1 MPLTSEIKVTE
12 DCNFPQE
19 IQDKLTVHL
28 KKAEVRLRE
37 LIGDAKYDELES
49 ASSGDQRDKAAQAES
64 YLTAYYALPFLN
76 LRVTEK
82 GGFVMATG
90 FEQSRNELMG
100 KRELDGYR
108 AGFFRQAMLLI
119 KDFTLF
125 ENDEGDEL
133 DAGPLGMMTL

>member
-1 MPLTSEIKVTE
+1 MALTNEEKVIE
-12 DCNFPQE
+12 DCNFPQD

-28 KKAEVRLRE
+28 KKAELRLRE
-37 LIGDAKYDELES
+37 LIGDAKYDELN
-49 ASSGDQRDKAAQAES
+49 ANSGSQRDQAAQAES

-76 LRVTEK
+76 LRVTKK

-90 FEQSRNELMG
+90 FEQSRNELMS

-119 KDFTLF
+119 KDFALF
-125 ENDEGDEL
+125 NNDDGDEL
-133 DAGPLGMMTL
+133 DAGPMGLMAL